1 MTDKEKAEKTLRLF
15 NHALGVTGC
24 GGKAK
29 LMPVA
34 VRDWDGASVETNY
47 SVSIDLR
54 TAAQLAAVISTLQA
68 CAETAFALFHPLRTV
83 KTDMVGLGLVGDT
96 TDLDELKEIVAR
108 HPIRFKFGP
117 NPVVVGED
125 AAVVLNQRPFTDEDA
140 ERLKAY
146 VVKERDAP
154 RVGSVFDKYPKLKGS
169 AERMHGIVSNFYRDT
184 QYNAAVQAEFG
195 LAKKLGGEFLALLK
209 TLRGTGSDWA
219 KASTAEVCISTWAR
233 GLGMNLDDVP
243 YEKPADKP
251 GPEGGAQGDA
261 CPPDCKELGDSEDT
275 RICKWFGSYLGSPQ
289 KRCADCVEEFTREEE
304 GE

>member
-34 VRDWDGASVETNY
+34 VRDWDGAPVETNY

-83 KTDMVGLGLVGDT
+83 KTDVWEDKAAAY
-96 TDLDELKEIVAR
+96 ERLKEIGEK
-108 HPIRFKFGP
+108 HPIWLRFEKTADP
-117 NPVVVGED
+117 SEPADVAISLTRV
-125 AAVVLNQRPFTDEDA
+125 PPTDEDA
-140 ERLKAY
+140 ERLKVY
-146 VVKERDAP
+146 VVKQREDPRLGTIFERW
-154 RVGSVFDKYPKLKGS
+154 PKLKES
-169 AERMHGIVSNFYRDT
+169 AENMHGIVSNFYRDT
-184 QYNAAVQAEFG
+184 QYNAAVQAEFD
-195 LAKKLGGEFLALLK
+195 LAKRMGGQFLALISA
-209 TLRGTGSDWA
+209 LRGAKSDRA
-219 KASTAEVCISTWAR
+219 KVMTAEVCISTWAR

-261 CPPDCKELGDSEDT
+261 CPPDCKELGDSEGT
-275 RICKWFGSYLGSPQ
+275 RICKWFGSYLGNPQ
-289 KRCADCVEEFTREEE
+289 KRCTDCVSEFTKREE

>member
-15 NHALGVTGC
+15 NHALGITGC
-24 GGKAK
+24 GKAK
-29 LMPVA
+29 LVPVA
-34 VRDWDGASVETNY
+34 VRDWDGAPVETNY
-47 SVSIDLR
+47 RVSIELR

-83 KTDMVGLGLVGDT
+83 RTDMVGLGLVGDT
-96 TDLDELKEIVAR
+96 SSLDELKEIVAKP
-108 HPIRFKFGP
+108 PIHFKFGP
-117 NPVVVGED
+117 SPVVVGED
-125 AAVVLNQRPFTDEDA
+125 AAVVLNQVPPTDEDV
-140 ERLKAY
+140 EKLKAY
-146 VVKERDAP
+146 VVKQLDNPRLGTIFERW
-154 RVGSVFDKYPKLKGS
+154 PKLKES
-169 AERMHGIVSNFYRDT
+169 AESMHDIVGSFYRDT

-243 YEKPADKP
+243 YEKPTDEP
-251 GPEGGAQGDA
+251 GPAGGAQGDA
-261 CPPDCKELGDSEDT
+261 CPPDCKEFGDSEGT
-275 RICKWFGSYLGSPQ
+275 QICKWFGSYLGNPQ
-289 KRCADCVEEFTREEE
+289 KRGPDCVEEFTREEE